1 MPYAKDHK
9 AKTRDRILEAATDLF
24 SRYGFK
30 KVSIGEIMKAA
41 QMTHGAFYSH
51 FESKEALYRA
61 SFLESV
67 RNSRAA
73 RLVKGPLSLGHLTR
87 LVTDYWNLNQL
98 ENNSRP
104 GAETIL
110 VNELGDN
117 DPEVKGLF
125 EESYNNLK
133 RMIERRISA
142 LIKLKQ
148 LHLDPSREAISE
160 KARVILV
167 LLVGAVAIAKK
178 LSQEEERHLIL
189 ESAQRQILDMLGV
202 DESSVIAATS

>member
-9 AKTRDRILEAATDLF
+9 AKTRDRILQAATDLF
-24 SRYGFK
+24 SRYGFEN
-30 KVSIGEIMKAA
+30 VSIGNIMKAVK
-41 QMTHGAFYSH
+41 MTHGAFYTH

-61 SFLESV
+61 TFLESV

-87 LVTDYWNLNQL
+87 LVTHYWNLNQL

-104 GAETIL
+104 GAETVL
-110 VNELGDN
+110 VNELGDKHS
-117 DPEVKGLF
+117 DAKGLF
-125 EESYNNLK
+125 EESYNSLK
-133 RMIERRISA
+133 KMIERRIAA

-148 LHLDPSREAISE
+148 LPLEASREVISE

-167 LLVGAVAIAKK
+167 SLVGAVAIAKK
-178 LSQEEERHLIL
+178 LSREDERRLVL
-189 ESAQRQILDMLGV
+189 ESTQRQILNMLGV
-202 DESSVIAATS
+202 DERTIIV